1 MNDWIHAMEKSNNPI
16 IKVIT
21 HNFHIS
27 IYLYR
32 LETIA
37 PSSNV
42 NSHYGTHY
50 SYTIM
55 FTQEH

>member
-1 MNDWIHAMEKSNNPI
+1 MEKSNNPI
-16 IKVIT
+16 IKVVT
-21 HNFHIS
+21 HNFYIS
-27 IYLYR
+27 IKFLFYSYE
-32 LETIA
+32 LENIA
-37 PSSNV
+37 SRSNV